1 MRTSEHEDREKEGD
15 AERECLLVYNA
26 WEETRFCNAE
36 TDARTNE
43 LRVALYE
50 THQRPAKT
58 VSARNVRPRT

>member
-36 TDARTNE
+36 TDARTND
-43 LRVALYE
+43 LKVALYE
-50 THQRPAKT
+50 TH
-58 VSARNVRPRT
+58 